1 MKSTNLDQDKS
12 ESQYSYHSN
21 EMSDKHDDIYEYKI
35 IGESV
40 IFKEDD
46 RKERPMIII

>member
-1 MKSTNLDQDKS
+1 MKSTNLNKVTS
-12 ESQYSYHSN
+12 ESQYSYNTCELS
-21 EMSDKHDDIYEYKI
+21 EHDDIYEYKI

-46 RKERPMIII
+46 RKERPIIII